1 MRRVTASPPRPR
13 APARPAARARW
24 LLPLA
29 AAVLAG
35 CASLA
40 PPDAALPPDTVP
52 ARWTHAGIDQPQ
64 PTDLAGWWQRF
75 DDATLTALVQQ
86 ALAANPSVHG
96 ALAALR
102 QSRALADVARAGYS
116 PSLGGSASAQRSR
129 SGHDDARNSFGLGLD
144 ASWEPDLFG
153 ATRAGVGAAEA
164 DARAAALSLA
174 DLQVS
179 LAAEVA
185 LATIDLRHQQA
196 RLSIAQANLAAQD
209 DTLQIARWRQQAG
222 LVSALDVEQA
232 SAAAEQTRAQLPLL
246 QTALDQARHRL
257 AVLTGRAPGTLADLG
272 AAPVPLPPDDLVAAF
287 PADTLRQRP
296 DVRRAEAQMQAA
308 WARVAQADAA
318 RYPSLRLSGSLGL
331 QALTLGDLF
340 SGGALVR
347 SILAGLSAPIFDGGA
362 IAGRVQAQRAAFD
375 QARAGYQSSVLAALQ
390 EVEDA
395 LVALRGDRARID
407 SLQAAAAAAE
417 RADALARQQY
427 QAGLIDFN
435 AVLNSQRT
443 LLSAQDA
450 QASVRASLAADH
462 VRLYKALGG
471 GWKAQEH
478 PPEAL
483 MAPGACCQR
492 QRLFGP
498 SVPAQAGTE
507 PRASAPS
514 AARGGTSPVAGGDE
528 ATAIAGMAC
537 SAAIGCCLAPCGRG
551 LARDQRV
558 TGASADIAGQPAST
572 TRA

>member
-129 SGHDDARNSFGLGLD
+129 SGHDDARNSFNLGLD

-209 DTLQIARWRQQAG
+209 DTLQM
-222 LVSALDVEQA
+222 DVEQA

-296 DVRRAEAQMQAA
+296 DVRRAEAQVQAA

>member
-174 DLQVS
+174 DLQVT

-196 RLSIAQANLAAQD
+196 RLSIAQTNLATQD

-222 LVSALDVEQA
+222 LVSALAGFVM
-232 SAAAEQTRAQLPLL
+232 SAMAFGIGLWLGRALAAGAADGAVQPFAIGMAVAALATVAVAWTLVRQHGDRL
-246 QTALDQARHRL
+246 QTA
-257 AVLTGRAPGTLADLG
+257 
-272 AAPVPLPPDDLVAAF
+272 
-287 PADTLRQRP
+287 
-296 DVRRAEAQMQAA
+296 
-308 WARVAQADAA
+308 
-318 RYPSLRLSGSLGL
+318 
-331 QALTLGDLF
+331 
-340 SGGALVR
+340 
-347 SILAGLSAPIFDGGA
+347 
-362 IAGRVQAQRAAFD
+362 
-375 QARAGYQSSVLAALQ
+375 
-390 EVEDA
+390 
-395 LVALRGDRARID
+395 
-407 SLQAAAAAAE
+407 
-417 RADALARQQY
+417 
-427 QAGLIDFN
+427 
-435 AVLNSQRT
+435 
-443 LLSAQDA
+443 
-450 QASVRASLAADH
+450 
-462 VRLYKALGG
+462 
-471 GWKAQEH
+471 
-478 PPEAL
+478 
-483 MAPGACCQR
+483 
-492 QRLFGP
+492 
-498 SVPAQAGTE
+498 
-507 PRASAPS
+507 
-514 AARGGTSPVAGGDE
+514 
-528 ATAIAGMAC
+528 
-537 SAAIGCCLAPCGRG
+537 
-551 LARDQRV
+551 
-558 TGASADIAGQPAST
+558 
-572 TRA
+572 